1 MAKQGNIKSVR
12 KKEPA
17 TVWERNQLGVSLLA
31 ECQQLEAS
39 RNQQGSCACCH
50 SETKTDVTKGKLL
63 LKRDDSPLPN
73 LTNIHKSVFSK
84 RLPQNISNRSHVVE
98 LVTPRTTSCCE
109 RLPVVL
115 NHCTPVNFSSWTS
128 MNTQLP
134 KWDSPKPRWL
144 VTGYPQGPKPQ
155 NLPQLSPQFLHC
167 SDGASLHTWSRFW
180 QWKFCC
186 SKSGWKKADGLE
198 RSMDL
203 LIKAAHLARW
213 ERDKIAWDFF
223 FPP

>member
-73 LTNIHKSVFSK
+73 LTNTHESVFSK

-134 KWDSPKPRWL
+134 QMGQSKAQMTCHWLSTRPKASESPPIITSILALFRW
-144 VTGYPQGPKPQ
+144 GEP
-155 NLPQLSPQFLHC
+155 
-167 SDGASLHTWSRFW
+167 
-180 QWKFCC
+180 
-186 SKSGWKKADGLE
+186 
-198 RSMDL
+198 
-203 LIKAAHLARW
+203 AHLESLLAVKTLLQQIRMKEGW
-213 ERDKIAWDFF
+213 WFRAIDGFTHQSC
-223 FPP
+223 PSG